1 MGQLSGVLTGLAVIV
16 FAIFVGWL
24 LATIGIV
31 KAEDR
36 ITLNKVSFFAA
47 SPALLFTV
55 IANANLADI
64 FSGAL
69 WAHTA
74 GVVIVGALVFAG
86 MWIFGER
93 DPARL
98 VVGSYSGVYANANNI
113 GLPIAVYVI
122 GSGHH
127 VAPLLVLQLVFM
139 APILMGILDAIRTGR
154 VNLVSVLKQPF
165 VNPIVLGSAMGVVW
179 SAFDIAQ
186 PDWLFLPLKLV
197 GGAAVP
203 LMLIAFGI
211 SLRGQKPLQA
221 GTGRKSVLIA
231 TVAKSFVLP
240 IVVYSLGRW
249 VFQLEHD
256 ALFAATVL
264 AGLPTAQNMFQ
275 YALRY
280 DSGEILARDVIF
292 LTTVLT
298 LPVTLAT
305 GILLRP

>member
-1 MGQLSGVLTGLAVIV
+1 MAGIFTGLGVIV
-16 FAIFVGWL
+16 FAIFIGWL
-24 LATIGIV
+24 LATLKIV
-31 KAEDR
+31 KSEDR

-55 IANANLADI
+55 LAQANLSDI

-69 WAHTA
+69 WAHTT
-74 GVVIVGALVFAG
+74 GVVIVGALVYAA
-86 MWIFGER
+86 MWVLGER

-98 VVGSYSGVYANANNI
+98 IVGSYSGVYANANNI
-113 GLPIAVYVI
+113 GLPIAVYII

-127 VAPLLVLQLVFM
+127 VAPLLVLQLVFL
-139 APILMGILDAIRTGR
+139 APILMGVLDALRNGR
-154 VNLVSVLKQPF
+154 VNLWSVLKQPF

-186 PDWLFLPLKLV
+186 PDWLMLPLKLV

-203 LMLIAFGI
+203 LMLMAFGI
-211 SLRGQKPLQA
+211 SLKGQKPLQA
-221 GTGRKSVLIA
+221 GTGRKSVLVA
-231 TVAKSFVLP
+231 TFAKSFLLP
-240 IVVYSLGRW
+240 VTVYSLGRW
-249 VFQLEHD
+249 VFQLNDD

-280 DSGEILARDVIF
+280 DTGEILARDVIF
-292 LTTVLT
+292 LTTALT
-298 LPVTLAT
+298 LPVTLISAM
-305 GILLRP
+305 LLGS